1 MSETKIEAQEQFR
14 RVHNNATAGLDGIAE
29 ELIETEDHL
38 RVIVEHLGNMA
49 LAVEDEFDSI
59 DGNAEWPSD
68 AYVYFNENLGRVS
81 TLVDLVGFVR
91 AQTTDLAAGLRRHK
105 DRYEEAR
112 KP

>member
-1 MSETKIEAQEQFR
+1 MSDTKIETPEQFE
-14 RVHNNATAGLDGIAE
+14 RVHDNVTTGLDGIGE
-29 ELIETEDHL
+29 ELAETQDHL
-38 RVIVEHLGNMA
+38 RVIVEHLGDMT

-59 DGNAEWPSD
+59 DGKATWPSD
-68 AYVYFNENLGRVS
+68 AYVYYHENIGRVG

-105 DRYEEAR
+105 ERYDEGR